1 MSPFAPPL
9 GLFVETVLDPYALD
23 PDPIVSVNE
32 PVLEFKLILDPW
44 LLTARDMTPLLVIV
58 IVLAPLEMPIAV
70 PPVRVLRENPL
81 DEAIS
86 N

>member
-1 MSPFAPPL
+1 MLPPL
-9 GLFVETVLDPYALD
+9 GLLVETVLDPYALD
-23 PDPIVSVNE
+23 PDPIVSVNA
-32 PVLEFKLILDPW
+32 PVLEFRLILEPW
-44 LLTARDMTPLLVIV
+44 LLTASDVTPLLVIV

-70 PPVRVLRENPL
+70 PPVIVLRENPL

>member
-1 MSPFAPPL
+1 ML
-9 GLFVETVLDPYALD
+9 VEIVRDPYALD
-23 PDPIVSVNE
+23 PDPIVSVNA
-32 PVLEFKLILDPW
+32 PVLEFRLILEPW
-44 LLTARDMTPLLVIV
+44 LLTASDVTPLLVIV

-70 PPVRVLRENPL
+70 PAVRVLRENPL

>member
-1 MSPFAPPL
+1 ML
-9 GLFVETVLDPYALD
+9 VEIVRDPYALD
-23 PDPIVSVNE
+23 PDPIVNVKE

-44 LLTARDMTPLLVIV
+44 LLTASEVTPSLLIV
-58 IVLAPLEMPIAV
+58 ILLAPLETEMEV
-70 PPVRVLRENPL
+70 PPVIVLRENPL